1 MRLRAHPGVIG
12 LTRTQRFVWW
22 RLTMN
27 EHAYAFQISAPGI
40 RDVAVVKSNHEGLPA
55 RFQRAGLREAAGAVW
70 TDTAACRKR
79 ISGMLTVKGRCG
91 ATQGMQRIS
100 GTLTGTLT

>member
-27 EHAYAFQISAPGI
+27 EHAKAFQIALSWGEFYVCGYLACIDTG
-40 RDVAVVKSNHEGLPA
+40 RGGGGYPA
-55 RFQRAGLREAAGAVW
+55 
-70 TDTAACRKR
+70 C
-79 ISGMLTVKGRCG
+79 
-91 ATQGMQRIS
+91 
-100 GTLTGTLT
+100 TGGCTK